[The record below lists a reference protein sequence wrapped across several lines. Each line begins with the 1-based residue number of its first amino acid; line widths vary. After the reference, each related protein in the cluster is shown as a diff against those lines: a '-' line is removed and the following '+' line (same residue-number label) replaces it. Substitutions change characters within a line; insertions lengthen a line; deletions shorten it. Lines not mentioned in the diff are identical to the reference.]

1 MCENQFSDLLSLFAK
16 KNKKQ
21 SVDVCGNNKEKKLQ
35 IVEMKC
41 IYTCFLNIWNT
52 LLDLKAAL
60 SETLS
65 ENNSFVRGYTDT
77 VHQNPPRVRAMYLLL
92 PPTDP
97 ALLTLSI
104 MQ

>member
-1 MCENQFSDLLSLFAK
+1 MCENQFSDLLSLFE
-16 KNKKQ
+16 KN
-21 SVDVCGNNKEKKLQ
+21 NNKTTNQLVFVGLTREK

-41 IYTCFLNIWNT
+41 IFTCFLNIWNT
-52 LLDLKAAL
+52 LLDFKAAL
-60 SETLS
+60 SETVY
-65 ENNSFVRGYTDT
+65 EDNSFVRGYTDT
-77 VHQNPPRVRAMYLLL
+77 VHQDPPCVGAVYLLL